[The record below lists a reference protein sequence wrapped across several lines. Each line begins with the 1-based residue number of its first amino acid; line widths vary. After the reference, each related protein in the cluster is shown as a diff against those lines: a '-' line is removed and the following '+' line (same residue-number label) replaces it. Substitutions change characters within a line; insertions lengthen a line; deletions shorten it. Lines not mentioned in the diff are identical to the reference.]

1 MLQLTGAEL
10 GGGGSWGLNPPRAV
24 KFPFLGCFYFISLG
38 FLTCNSYRHFL
49 EYSILIFNN
58 YILMVKI
65 AKRNSQD
72 PTNPSLQM
80 KIRQYLV
87 MGRKLPTEQD
97 PTPKVYAIR
106 LFARN
111 EVIAKSKFWYHLRRQ
126 LKTKS
131 AQGQI
136 LSVNQIYERRPN
148 HVKTFGIVLR
158 YQSRT
163 GIHNMY
169 KEYRDISLNG
179 AVSQLHME
187 MAGNHRA
194 SEDTISIIRTAVL
207 NKKDDIRRP
216 RSHLLR

>member
-1 MLQLTGAEL
+1 
-10 GGGGSWGLNPPRAV
+10 
-24 KFPFLGCFYFISLG
+24 
-38 FLTCNSYRHFL
+38 
-49 EYSILIFNN
+49 
-58 YILMVKI
+58 
-65 AKRNSQD
+65 
-72 PTNPSLQM
+72 M

-136 LSVNQIYERRPN
+136 LSVNEIHERRPN
-148 HVKTFGIVLR
+148 HVKTFGLILR

-169 KEYRDISLNG
+169 K
-179 AVSQLHME
+179 
-187 MAGNHRA
+187 
-194 SEDTISIIRTAVL
+194 
-207 NKKDDIRRP
+207 
-216 RSHLLR
+216 

>member
-1 MLQLTGAEL
+1 
-10 GGGGSWGLNPPRAV
+10 
-24 KFPFLGCFYFISLG
+24 
-38 FLTCNSYRHFL
+38 
-49 EYSILIFNN
+49 
-58 YILMVKI
+58 MVKI
-65 AKRNSQD
+65 AKKSSQE
-72 PTNPSLQM
+72 PTDSSLQM
-80 KIRQYLV
+80 KTRQFLV
-87 MGRKLPTEQD
+87 MGRKLPTEAD

-111 EVIAKSKFWYHLRRQ
+111 DVVAKSKFWYHLRRQ

-136 LSVNQIYERRPN
+136 LSVNEIFERRPN

-163 GIHNMY
+163 AIHNMY

-194 SEDTISIIRTAVL
+194 SQDTISIIRTAVL
-207 NKKDDIRRP
+207 NSKDDIRRP
-216 RSHLLR
+216 KSHLYRENGLKFPIIRTVTRASSRRYRSVFKASRPRTFRQ

>member
-1 MLQLTGAEL
+1 
-10 GGGGSWGLNPPRAV
+10 
-24 KFPFLGCFYFISLG
+24 
-38 FLTCNSYRHFL
+38 
-49 EYSILIFNN
+49 
-58 YILMVKI
+58 MVKI
-65 AKRNSQD
+65 AKKSSQD
-72 PTNPSLQM
+72 PVDSSLQM
-80 KIRQYLV
+80 KTRQYLV
-87 MGRKLPTEQD
+87 MGRKLPTESD
-97 PTPKVYAIR
+97 PNPKVYAIR

-111 EVIAKSKFWYHLRRQ
+111 DVIAKSKFWYHLRRQ

-136 LSVNQIYERRPN
+136 LSVNQIFERRPN

-187 MAGNHRA
+187 MSGNHRA
-194 SEDTISIIRTAVL
+194 SADTISIIRTAVL
-207 NKKDDIRRP
+207 ESKDDIRRP
-216 RSHLLR
+216 RSHLFRENGLKFPILKTVSRASHRRYRSIFKATRPRTFRQ

>member
-1 MLQLTGAEL
+1 
-10 GGGGSWGLNPPRAV
+10 
-24 KFPFLGCFYFISLG
+24 
-38 FLTCNSYRHFL
+38 
-49 EYSILIFNN
+49 
-58 YILMVKI
+58 MVKI
-65 AKRNSQD
+65 AKRGSQD
-72 PTNPSLQM
+72 PACSSLQM

-97 PTPKVYAIR
+97 PQPKVYAIR

-111 EVIAKSKFWYHLRRQ
+111 DVMAKSKFWYHLRKQ

-136 LSVNQIYERRPN
+136 LSVNQIYEKRPN
-148 HVKTFGIVLR
+148 HVKTFGIILR

-163 GIHNMY
+163 SIHNMY
-169 KEYRDISLNG
+169 KEYRDVSLNG

-207 NKKDDIRRP
+207 NESANIRRP
-216 RSHLLR
+216 KSTIYRRNDLKFPIIRTVARASQKRYRRIFKANRPNTFRQ

>member
-1 MLQLTGAEL
+1 
-10 GGGGSWGLNPPRAV
+10 
-24 KFPFLGCFYFISLG
+24 
-38 FLTCNSYRHFL
+38 
-49 EYSILIFNN
+49 
-58 YILMVKI
+58 MVKI
-65 AKRNSQD
+65 AKKNSQD
-72 PTNPSLQM
+72 PSNPSLQM

-97 PTPKVYAIR
+97 PTPKVFAIR

-126 LKTKS
+126 LKLKS

-148 HVKTFGIVLR
+148 HVKTFGIILR

-179 AVSQLHME
+179 AVSQMHME

-207 NKKDDIRRP
+207 NEKDNIRR
-216 RSHLLR
+216 SKTHLLRENGVKFPILRSLSRASNRKYHRIFKANRPNTFRQ

>member
-1 MLQLTGAEL
+1 
-10 GGGGSWGLNPPRAV
+10 
-24 KFPFLGCFYFISLG
+24 
-38 FLTCNSYRHFL
+38 
-49 EYSILIFNN
+49 
-58 YILMVKI
+58 MVKI
-65 AKRNSQD
+65 AKKGSQD
-72 PTNPSLQM
+72 PRDPSLQM

-87 MGRKLPTEQD
+87 MGRKLPTEED
-97 PTPKVYAIR
+97 PNPKVYAIR

-111 EVIAKSKFWYHLRRQ
+111 EVVAKSKFWYHLRKQ

-136 LSVNQIYERRPN
+136 LSVNEIFEKRPN

-169 KEYRDISLNG
+169 KEYRDVSLNG

-187 MAGNHRA
+187 MSGNHRA
-194 SEDTISIIRTAVL
+194 SQDTISIIRTAVL
-207 NKKDDIRRP
+207 GSKDDIRRP
-216 RSHLLR
+216 RSHLYRENGLKFPIIRTVTRASHRRYRSIFKATRPRTFRQ

>member
-1 MLQLTGAEL
+1 
-10 GGGGSWGLNPPRAV
+10 
-24 KFPFLGCFYFISLG
+24 
-38 FLTCNSYRHFL
+38 
-49 EYSILIFNN
+49 
-58 YILMVKI
+58 MVKI
-65 AKRNSQD
+65 AKKGSQD
-72 PTNPSLQM
+72 PADSSLQM

-97 PTPKVYAIR
+97 PNPKVYAIR
-106 LFARN
+106 LFAPN
-111 EVIAKSKFWYHLRRQ
+111 DVVAKSKFWYHLRRQ

-136 LSVNQIYERRPN
+136 LSVNQIFERRPN

-194 SEDTISIIRTAVL
+194 SRDTISIIRTAVL
-207 NKKDDIRRP
+207 KSKDDIRRP
-216 RSHLLR
+216 KSHLYRDNAIRFPIIRSSPRASQKRYRRIFKANRPNTFKQW

>member
-1 MLQLTGAEL
+1 
-10 GGGGSWGLNPPRAV
+10 
-24 KFPFLGCFYFISLG
+24 
-38 FLTCNSYRHFL
+38 
-49 EYSILIFNN
+49 
-58 YILMVKI
+58 MVKI
-65 AKRNSQD
+65 AKKGSQD
-72 PTNPSLQM
+72 PVDASLQM
-80 KIRQYLV
+80 KVRQYLV
-87 MGRKLPTEQD
+87 MGRKLPTEAD
-97 PTPKVYAIR
+97 PNPKVYAIR

-111 EVIAKSKFWYHLRRQ
+111 DVIAKSKFWYHLRKQ

-136 LSVNQIYERRPN
+136 LSVNQIFERRPN

-194 SEDTISIIRTAVL
+194 SQDTISIIRTAVL
-207 NKKDDIRRP
+207 NEKDDIRRP
-216 RSHLLR
+216 RSHLFRENSLKFPILRAVPRASHRRYRKIFKANRPSTFKQ